1 MLESGSHDVEC
12 NIKIRNSTQALQDP
26 TNAHNNNPKS
36 VGIDYTSYMKKT
48 VDEMALEI
56 IHLYPKEIWT
66 NILKEMNEMSTT
78 WRELTD
84 NQVTSRVRNVRAQ
97 IQESDLL

>member
-1 MLESGSHDVEC
+1 
-12 NIKIRNSTQALQDP
+12 
-26 TNAHNNNPKS
+26 
-36 VGIDYTSYMKKT
+36 MKKR
-48 VDEMALEI
+48 VDEMALEN
-56 IHLYPKEIWT
+56 IHLYPKEIWA
-66 NILKEMNEMSTT
+66 NISKEMNEMSTT